1 MAKLTFENYVA
12 RADAARAK
20 AVADTDS
27 PFTIEVWFLGG
38 LTQTQRDAFA
48 AAADRWV
55 QLIVGDLPDAAI
67 PTMAPEEHPVDDVL
81 IFASGE
87 PIDGV
92 GKILGQ
98 AGAMLVRPASAGAAA
113 FLPALGTMAFDTD
126 DLARM
131 ESAGTLVD
139 VITHEM
145 GHVLGIGRTIWSR
158 KGLLRGADTDDPRF
172 TGAAATAEY
181 RTLFG
186 SDTVDGVPVEN
197 TGGPGTRNSHWREAL
212 FHNELMSS
220 RIGSAGNP
228 ISRVTVASLRDIGY
242 QVDLEAAEP
251 YSLPDVRALAE
262 RGALVPQPAPIGE
275 GTVLEVIPAVVEG
288 DQRVSG

>member
-1 MAKLTFENYVA
+1 MEKLSIDNYVA

-20 AVADTDS
+20 AVANTDS

-38 LTQTQRDAFA
+38 LSENQRAAFV

-55 QLIVGDLPDAAI
+55 RLIVGDLPDAAI
-67 PTMAPEEHPVDDVL
+67 PTLAPEGHRVDDVL

-87 PIDGV
+87 PIDGE

-98 AGAMLVRPASAGAAA
+98 AGALLVRPPSAGAAA

-131 ESAGTLVD
+131 ESAGTLRD

-145 GHVLGIGRTIWSR
+145 GHVLGISGRTWRR
-158 KGLLRGADTDDPRF
+158 KGLLQGAGTDDPMF

-181 RTLFG
+181 RALFG
-186 SDTVDGVPVEN
+186 ADTVDGVPVEN
-197 TGGPGTRNSHWREAL
+197 TGGPGTRDAHWREAL
-212 FHNELMSS
+212 FHSELMSS
-220 RIGSAGNP
+220 RIGGPGNP
-228 ISRVTVASLRDIGY
+228 ISRVTVASLQDLGY
-242 QVDLEAAEP
+242 VVDMEAAEP
-251 YSLPDVRALAE
+251 YSPPDVRALAE
-262 RGALVPQPAPIGE
+262 RGALVPQNAPIGE
-275 GTVLEVIPAVVEG
+275 GTVLEIIPAVVDAG
-288 DQRVSG
+288 QPLSG

>member
-38 LTQTQRDAFA
+38 LSDTQQAAFV

-55 QLIVGDLPDAAI
+55 RLIVGDLPDAAI
-67 PTMAPEEHPVDDVL
+67 PSLAPEGHPVDDVL
-81 IFASGE
+81 IFASGSE
-87 PIDGV
+87 IDGPGDGQRNV
-92 GKILGQ
+92 LGQ
-98 AGAMLVRPASAGAAA
+98 ASPLLLRPASAGAAA
-113 FLPALGTMAFDTD
+113 FLPALGQMAFDTF
-126 DLARM
+126 DLERM
-131 ESAGTLVD
+131 ESNGILND

-158 KGLLRGADTDDPRF
+158 KGLLQGADTDDPRF
-172 TGAAATAEY
+172 TGPAATAEY
-181 RTLFG
+181 RALFG
-186 SDTVDGVPVEN
+186 SDTMDGVPVEN

-220 RIGSAGNP
+220 RIGSPGNP
-228 ISRVTVASLRDIGY
+228 ISRVTVAGLQDIGY
-242 QVDLEAAEP
+242 QVDLAAAEP

-262 RGALVPQPAPIGE
+262 RGALVPQHAPIGE
-275 GTVLEVIPAVVEG
+275 GTMLEGIPAVV
-288 DQRVSG
+288 DS